1 MLTKAQE
8 KKLQATAAAV
18 ERAKT
23 KNAKERAAAAKEKK
37 EKAELEKFQGK
48 PGEVAFTGEGCSVNM
63 GDGQSIAQTRSKRK
77 RVATE

>member
-37 EKAELEKFQGK
+37 EKAELEKFQGD
-48 PGEVAFTGEGCSVNM
+48 PGEKYHSGEGACVNM
-63 GDGQSIAQTRSKRK
+63 GDGQPIVQTRSKRK
-77 RVATE
+77 RGDTE